1 MAAPFDI
8 AWSVAKMTR
17 FAPSEEAFNLHG
29 ETERLHQLADLLR
42 DDPAINMRPQDEVGM
57 EKVGPLGGKY
67 DVGNRWSRLI
77 TDRSLTPETLKRLR
91 ALYGT
96 AYGRRLDE
104 EKDSPTRGAMQYLF
118 APKRRAGEGETGSPL
133 DRFNRPKGSVSHTV
147 PERTEITPEHRERM
161 LNTPQTEEE
170 ERAMDLFDTSLES
183 GGISRGYYP
192 IWDKMR
198 IAGDID
204 FAKNIFDVIHHWNP
218 KWGRPPDLHPNASD
232 EEVQQY
238 LAAAAKLKQ
247 DWMDE
252 YGYMP
257 EKPTLQEIIE
267 QENKLST
274 NWNELI
280 DEHGFLPTS
289 TGPNSNHPN
298 TERDRRIREEMGHD
312 AHSWGKAEKRFRFR
326 MRDAGIPHWK
336 VRPIQPHVAEA
347 SLHETYQDFLGTE
360 RGQQHLREKL
370 FTHGDLDHW
379 EWPRLQEHPD
389 LTEHGM
395 GPGELPDEI
404 KQNLPV
410 LQPQQTLEPD
420 WEKTYGG
427 MPENPGDIPR
437 ALGSMPQLNPN
448 DPAQMGDIAS
458 LLSDMQK
465 KGTPMDLAWRLLKQ
479 NLTSVYLT

>member
-1 MAAPFDI
+1 MTSAFDK
-8 AWSVAKMTR
+8 AWSFTKMTR

-42 DDPAINMRPQDEVGM
+42 DDPAINMRPRDEVGM

-67 DVGNRWSRLI
+67 DVGNRWSRII
-77 TDRSLTPETLKRLR
+77 TDRSLSPETLKRLR

-118 APKRRAGEGETGSPL
+118 APKRRAGEGKTGSPL

-192 IWDKMR
+192 IWEKMR

-232 EEVQQY
+232 EEVQEY

-252 YGYMP
+252 HGYMP
-257 EKPTLQEIIE
+257 EMPNLREIVE
-267 QENKLST
+267 QETKLST
-274 NWNELI
+274 DWNRLI
-280 DEHGFLPTS
+280 QEHGFLPSSHKHS
-289 TGPNSNHPN
+289 THPN
-298 TERDRRIREEMGHD
+298 AERDKKIREEMGH
-312 AHSWGKAEKRFRFR
+312 HPHNWGSAEKTLRFR
-326 MRDAGIPHWK
+326 MRDAGIPHWNI
-336 VRPIQPHVAEA
+336 RPIRPHVAEK
-347 SLHETYQDFLGTE
+347 LHKEKTVKWWATDE
-360 RGQQHLREKL
+360 GQQYLREKL
-370 FTHGDLDHW
+370 FSVGDLSKT
-379 EWPRLQEHPD
+379 EWLHLQEHPE
-389 LTEHGM
+389 LEPLGM
-395 GPGELPDEI
+395 GPGDLPDEI

-410 LQPQQTLEPD
+410 LQPQRTLEPD

-427 MPENPGDIPR
+427 IPENPGDIPR
-437 ALGSMPQLNPN
+437 ALGVMPQLNPN
-448 DPAQMGDIAS
+448 DPAQIGDIAS
-458 LLSDMQK
+458 LLGDMQK

-479 NLTSVYLT
+479 NLTAVYLT